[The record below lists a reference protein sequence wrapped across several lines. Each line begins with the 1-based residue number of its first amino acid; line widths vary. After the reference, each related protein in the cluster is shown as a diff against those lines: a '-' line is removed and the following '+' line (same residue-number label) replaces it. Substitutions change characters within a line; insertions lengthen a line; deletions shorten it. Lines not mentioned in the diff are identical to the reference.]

1 MSQTK
6 PLPLARALTQPQVL
20 VAQEV
25 AQELELELHQ
35 ELQLNQEQQLPLLQ
49 YHSTAHESVRLSRT
63 HTVCAATAIDTTL
76 HHPPHRPQSMRKPL
90 LCVAASALATTV
102 SS

>member
-25 AQELELELHQ
+25 ALELELHQ

-49 YHSTAHESVRLSRT
+49 YHSTAHESVRLY
-63 HTVCAATAIDTTL
+63 HVCC
-76 HHPPHRPQSMRKPL
+76 HSH
-90 LCVAASALATTV
+90 
-102 SS
+102 